1 MKISSQNQKQSVK
14 DFDDL
19 IKSFLD
25 KYGNIFF
32 SEIDGQIFIYKPLGR
47 KAYKDIVNN
56 QNISDLD
63 KEDLICEETIIWP
76 EGYNADDY
84 DAGIPSKLYEEILV
98 NSFLSSTEDMVHLLE
113 ACIEEREQLDVQMS
127 CIISEAFPA
136 YDMDEI
142 ESWDMIKF
150 CRMFSKA
157 EWKLKNMRSL
167 EMNEDVVGFLKQAMG
182 VEPEE
187 SNNTTKSAPQ
197 QSQNNNSNN
206 GKIKVGNREMTK
218 EEYQQYLDFQRANPQ
233 IDWGA
238 DAMFTGYETQT
249 VSTVPTPLRPRR

>member
-76 EGYNADDY
+76 EDYDADDY
-84 DAGIPSKLYEEILV
+84 DAGYL
-98 NSFLSSTEDMVHLLE
+98 LSYMK
-113 ACIEEREQLDVQMS
+113 R
-127 CIISEAFPA
+127 
-136 YDMDEI
+136 Y
-142 ESWDMIKF
+142 
-150 CRMFSKA
+150 
-157 EWKLKNMRSL
+157 
-167 EMNEDVVGFLKQAMG
+167 
-182 VEPEE
+182 
-187 SNNTTKSAPQ
+187 
-197 QSQNNNSNN
+197 
-206 GKIKVGNREMTK
+206 
-218 EEYQQYLDFQRANPQ
+218 
-233 IDWGA
+233 
-238 DAMFTGYETQT
+238 
-249 VSTVPTPLRPRR
+249 